1 MKYALGIDFGG
12 GSSKAT
18 LLAEN
23 GKIAAVAASEYPTYY
38 PAVGY
43 AEQNPSDW
51 YESAKANI
59 KSLLEESG
67 AAAEDIVCISLDAA
81 THTAVLAD
89 ENFNILRP
97 SIYWTDTR
105 CTGQVTFLNENH
117 EKLIKELSYHA
128 PGTIWTLPQIMWV
141 RDNEPEIF
149 KKIRKIMF
157 AKDYVRHMLTGD
169 FVTDFIEAEGS
180 MLFDLNKGEWS
191 RDLCDMCGID
201 ISMLPEIKAPSDV
214 IGAVTAKA
222 AADTGL
228 AEGTPVICGTTDTVM
243 EVFAAGAVEKG
254 NMTIKLATAG
264 RICAITDKPYP
275 NVNLVNYSHTVKGLW
290 YPGTATKSCAASLR
304 WFRDTF
310 GGDYTEI
317 DRSANEVGTG
327 ADGLMFHPYL
337 NGELTPHQ
345 NPKLC
350 GSFIGIRGGHTK
362 GHFARAVMEGVALSM
377 LDCMNT
383 LDEIGIVHDKTAAII
398 GGGAKSALWRQIVSD
413 CLGTELVVKRNTDS
427 SFGSSML
434 AGIAAGFWDDEKSA
448 LAVCSE
454 TVSVTKPDF
463 EKTREYRKMYEKYRK
478 VYDALKDIYQ

>member
-89 ENFNILRP
+89 EDFNVLRP

-117 EKLIKELSYHA
+117 AKLIKELSYHA

-157 AKDYVRHMLTGD
+157 AKD
-169 FVTDFIEAEGS
+169 
-180 MLFDLNKGEWS
+180 
-191 RDLCDMCGID
+191 
-201 ISMLPEIKAPSDV
+201 
-214 IGAVTAKA
+214 
-222 AADTGL
+222 
-228 AEGTPVICGTTDTVM
+228 
-243 EVFAAGAVEKG
+243 
-254 NMTIKLATAG
+254 
-264 RICAITDKPYP
+264 
-275 NVNLVNYSHTVKGLW
+275 
-290 YPGTATKSCAASLR
+290 
-304 WFRDTF
+304 
-310 GGDYTEI
+310 
-317 DRSANEVGTG
+317 
-327 ADGLMFHPYL
+327 
-337 NGELTPHQ
+337 
-345 NPKLC
+345 
-350 GSFIGIRGGHTK
+350 
-362 GHFARAVMEGVALSM
+362 
-377 LDCMNT
+377 
-383 LDEIGIVHDKTAAII
+383 
-398 GGGAKSALWRQIVSD
+398 
-413 CLGTELVVKRNTDS
+413 
-427 SFGSSML
+427 
-434 AGIAAGFWDDEKSA
+434 
-448 LAVCSE
+448 
-454 TVSVTKPDF
+454 
-463 EKTREYRKMYEKYRK
+463 
-478 VYDALKDIYQ
+478 